1 MTLLEMKKKI
11 LRFIEEIDEE
21 HAKLT
26 QDPDIAA
33 KLNDVINMVQ
43 NELARMKKIPAVA
56 EDEEVV
62 AGEPF
67 ELNSLPDFYQLRLVR
82 FKNAAGEETGYQIM
96 DNLVIF
102 AEDGNATFYYYKYPE
117 MITDETV
124 DAEYEFE
131 LSQDALEIMPCGVA
145 ADLLK
150 TDVSTNYGK
159 IFADRYETMLQR
171 LDSRISMP
179 TVSIEGGYDI

>member
-11 LRFIEEIDEE
+11 LRLIEEIDEE

-33 KLNDVINMVQ
+33 KLNDVISMVQ

-62 AGEPF
+62 AMEPF
-67 ELNSLPDFYQLRLVR
+67 ELNQLSEFYQLRLVR
-82 FKNAAGEETGYQIM
+82 AKNEAGEEMSYQIV
-96 DNLVIF
+96 DNLMIF
-102 AEDGNATFYYYKYPE
+102 AENGVATFYYYKYPE
-117 MITDETV
+117 MITDETE
-124 DAEYEFE
+124 DEGYEFE
-131 LSQDALEIMPCGVA
+131 LSQDALEILPYGVA